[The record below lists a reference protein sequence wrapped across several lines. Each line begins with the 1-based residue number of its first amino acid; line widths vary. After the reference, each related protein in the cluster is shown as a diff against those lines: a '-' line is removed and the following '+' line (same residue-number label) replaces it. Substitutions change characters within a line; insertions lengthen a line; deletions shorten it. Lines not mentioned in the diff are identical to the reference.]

1 MELMGAR
8 FGRRPLFGAALVSIA
23 WSGRAVAQVAAQQ
36 AAPQYSDAR
45 KPVGDLYAALQALGR
60 TGAPFQQQFN
70 QLAPVINR
78 DFDLD
83 TILRTSVGTRWTSL
97 DEATQRNLSSIFQ
110 TFTVASYVANFG
122 KGGGSK
128 FEVLPDIRTAGGDQ
142 IVGSRL
148 IPASGD
154 PVRIDYL
161 VRNGRI
167 VDVLFNGSISR
178 VAVQRSDFRSLLAS
192 GSATPLIDSLRKKVA
207 DLSGGAM
214 RP

>member
-1 MELMGAR
+1 MTDAIELMWSR
-8 FGRRPLFGAALVSIA
+8 FGRRPALGAALASIA
-23 WSGRAVAQVAAQQ
+23 WSGRAVAQVAAQ
-36 AAPQYSDAR
+36 YSDAR
-45 KPVGDLYAALQALGR
+45 RPVGDLYAGLAAIGR
-60 TGAPFQQQFN
+60 TGGAFQQQFN
-70 QLAPVINR
+70 ELAPIINR

-83 TILRTSVGTRWTSL
+83 AILRTSVGTRWTSL
-97 DEATQRNLSSIFQ
+97 DETTQRSLFSVFQ
-110 TFTVASYVANFG
+110 AFTVASYVANFG
-122 KGGGSK
+122 KGGGER
-128 FEVLPDIRTAGGDQ
+128 FEVLPDIRATGSDQ

-148 IPASGD
+148 NPASGD

>member
-1 MELMGAR
+1 MTNAIERTGRRL
-8 FGRRPLFGAALVSIA
+8 GRRPALGAALASIA
-23 WSGRAVAQVAAQQ
+23 WSGRAVAQAPAQ
-36 AAPQYSDAR
+36 YNDAR
-45 KPVGDLYAALQALGR
+45 RPVADLYAGLAAIGR
-60 TGAPFQQQFN
+60 TGGAFQQQFN
-70 QLAPVINR
+70 QLAPVITR

-97 DEATQRNLSSIFQ
+97 DANTQSSLTSVFQ
-110 TFTVASYVANFG
+110 AFTVASYVANFG
-122 KGGGSK
+122 KGGGEK
-128 FEVLPDIRTAGGDQ
+128 FEVLPDIKATGSDQ

-148 IPASGD
+148 VPASGD

-161 VRNGRI
+161 IRNGRI